1 MNSYPEQTEQIS
13 IYQDE
18 VVTLRQDVPKL
29 YKGFL
34 MKECQVVANKL
45 ADAKFDIPRQNLEAL
60 KNLYRNQVD
69 LEGTRLRD
77 SSVSARQLHNYA
89 QMLRQYTQG
98 EQTTATK

>member
-1 MNSYPEQTEQIS
+1 MNNYPEQTEQIS
-13 IYQDE
+13 NYQDE

-45 ADAKFDIPRQNLEAL
+45 ADAKFDIPRQDLERL
-60 KNLYRNQVD
+60 KTLYPNQVD

-77 SSVSARQLHNYA
+77 SPTTARELHQYA
-89 QMLRQYTQG
+89 QMLRQYTLIGQDN
-98 EQTTATK
+98 ASK